1 MDKKYICALSFV
13 IILAAIN
20 LPMIPGTIR
29 IVSYSLLS
37 VPSLGTSGML
47 FHYYDSVPDTQTSL
61 MTTAAKSIIA
71 WHMLQTASTYAY
83 VAVSHV
89 MADEM
94 TTFWEMDSQLMCTL
108 TPWLNG
114 PYFAAAVLE
123 FQVMRA
129 LFEMYT
135 YR

>member
-1 MDKKYICALSFV
+1 MDKKFICTLSFV

-47 FHYYDSVPDTQTSL
+47 FHYYDSVSDTQTSP
-61 MTTAAKSIIA
+61 MTTTCKSIIA
-71 WHMLQTASTYAY
+71 WHMIHTASTYAY

-89 MADEM
+89 LAGGM
-94 TTFWEMDSQLMCTL
+94 TAFWEMDSQLM
-108 TPWLNG
+108 
-114 PYFAAAVLE
+114 
-123 FQVMRA
+123 
-129 LFEMYT
+129 
-135 YR
+135 